1 MMEVWWN
8 GLSHVLKILYCIAIP
23 ATLIFV
29 IQTFLSFIG
38 GLEGGEGIHF
48 SDTSGLDLDTPD
60 MDFIDASDIG
70 ELSHD
75 ISEAIGAGDGAVLR
89 VLTLQGMVAFLT
101 VFGWSSIAAIQSGG
115 EEAASIFLGVILG
128 LVAMLAVAKLIQL
141 SAKLAENGT
150 TDLKNAIGEMGR
162 VYLPIPRKGG
172 GEGKIMVQ
180 IQGSY
185 MECSAISEG
194 EEGISTGSNVRVVDM
209 IGNVLVVEKE
219 EGRE

>member
-89 VLTLQGMVAFLT
+89 VLTLQG
-101 VFGWSSIAAIQSGG
+101 
-115 EEAASIFLGVILG
+115 
-128 LVAMLAVAKLIQL
+128 K
-141 SAKLAENGT
+141 
-150 TDLKNAIGEMGR
+150 IGR
-162 VYLPIPRKGG
+162 AHV
-172 GEGKIMVQ
+172 
-180 IQGSY
+180 
-185 MECSAISEG
+185 
-194 EEGISTGSNVRVVDM
+194 
-209 IGNVLVVEKE
+209 
-219 EGRE
+219 

>member
-1 MMEVWWN
+1 MEVWWN

-38 GLEGGEGIHF
+38 GFEGGEGIHF
-48 SDTSGLDLDTPD
+48 SDTSGLDLDIPD
-60 MDFIDASDIG
+60 MDFLDAPNTG
-70 ELSHD
+70 ELSND
-75 ISEAIGAGDGAVLR
+75 FSEVIGAGDGAVLR

-115 EEAASIFLGVILG
+115 GEAVSIFLGAILG
-128 LVAMLAVAKLIQL
+128 MTAMFAVAKLVQL

-150 TDLKNAIGEMGR
+150 ADLKNAIGEIGR
-162 VYLPIPRKGG
+162 VYLPIPKKGG
-172 GEGKIMVQ
+172 GEGKVMVQ
-180 IQGSY
+180 VQGSY

-194 EEGISTGSNVRVVDM
+194 KEGISTGSNVRIVDM
-209 IGNVLVVEKE
+209 VGNVLVVEKE
-219 EGRE
+219 EER